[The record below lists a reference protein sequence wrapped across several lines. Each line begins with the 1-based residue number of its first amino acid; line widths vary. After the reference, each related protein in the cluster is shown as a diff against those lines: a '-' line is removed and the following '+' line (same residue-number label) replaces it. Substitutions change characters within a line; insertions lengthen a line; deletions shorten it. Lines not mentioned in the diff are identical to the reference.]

1 MNKWKIVIHQ
11 HLSYHHSIF
20 FEWQQGASLYL
31 HKLEVIVGEDDSS
44 QVSATGRRRCCTMED
59 HLEHCEDQHLEKN
72 Y

>member
-1 MNKWKIVIHQ
+1 M
-11 HLSYHHSIF
+11 
-20 FEWQQGASLYL
+20 